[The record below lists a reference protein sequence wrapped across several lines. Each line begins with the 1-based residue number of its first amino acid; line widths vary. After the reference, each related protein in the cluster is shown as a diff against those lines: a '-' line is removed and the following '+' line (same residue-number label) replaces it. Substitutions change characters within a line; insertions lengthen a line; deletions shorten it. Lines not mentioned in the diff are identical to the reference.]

1 MKTKVAVQL
10 SYKRL
15 GRQKCGALEVPMPSC
30 SICEQFLYLIKTQ
43 GRRRRLRRRLGQRV
57 SGCHIWQ
64 VEAIPKPGRGCP
76 TPSRHFGATPEMKSL
91 VPASL
96 QAAS

>member
-10 SYKRL
+10 SCKRL

-43 GRRRRLRRRLGQRV
+43 GRRRRLRRRLGRQVMTKFVTALRTV
-57 SGCHIWQ
+57 VTLAMSASALGIW
-64 VEAIPKPGRGCP
+64 
-76 TPSRHFGATPEMKSL
+76 
-91 VPASL
+91 
-96 QAAS
+96 

>member
-10 SYKRL
+10 SCKRL

-76 TPSRHFGATPEMKSL
+76 TPALTWVIRHL
-91 VPASL
+91 D
-96 QAAS
+96 

>member
-10 SYKRL
+10 SCKRL

-57 SGCHIWQ
+57 SGCRIRQ
-64 VEAIPKPGRGCP
+64 VEAILEAESGCP
-76 TPSRHFGATPEMKSL
+76 TPAPWG
-91 VPASL
+91 
-96 QAAS
+96 